1 MDKLGNYRAL
11 KKAMSGEGM
20 ALFGV
25 ADIEPVKKDIQLPE
39 KLSAKFSAGVVFGFR
54 LSGSVLESLEGAPN
68 QLYYFHYQR
77 VNLILDQAALKLTA
91 HIQAKGYSALPVP
104 ASQVI
109 HWEKQA
115 GTLSHREIGRLAGF
129 GWYGR
134 SNLLVNPEY
143 GSQFRLA
150 TVLTDMPLKF
160 DKPSPGACGACELC
174 VAACPSGA
182 IGKDGFNLQLCRE
195 KLKDFMKT
203 EKIGQMICGLCV
215 KACKG
220 KKD

>member
-1 MDKLGNYRAL
+1 MGKIENYGKL
-11 KKAMSGEGM
+11 KKFVLNEGM

-25 ADIEPVKKDIQLPE
+25 ADIEQVKNDFQLPAE
-39 KLSAKFSAGVVFGFR
+39 IAAKHTAGISLGFR
-54 LSGSVLESLEGAPN
+54 LSGSVLETLSNAPN
-68 QLYYFHYQR
+68 QIYYFHYQR
-77 VNLILDQAALKLTA
+77 TNLLLDHAALKLTA
-91 HIQAKGYSALPVP
+91 LIQSKGYSALPVP

-109 HWEKQA
+109 HWEKQL
-115 GTLSHREIGRLAGF
+115 GTVNHREIARLAGL

-134 SNLLVNPEY
+134 SNLLVTPDY
-143 GSQFRLA
+143 GSQVRLA

-160 DKPSPGACGACELC
+160 DSPLKAGCGSCEAC

-182 IGKDGFNLQLCRE
+182 ISRDNFNLQLCRE

-215 KACKG
+215 RACKG
-220 KKD
+220 KKQ